1 MGLSSHIK
9 KLVFGKSVSDV
20 SFDISKTMMVVGLG
34 NPGKKYQET
43 RHNVGFETIDLLA
56 AHYGIEVDR
65 KKFGALYSQGQVGDT
80 KVILL
85 KPQKYMN
92 LSGHVVA
99 TAAGFFKLDIENIIV
114 VTDDMALALGM
125 IRIRKKGSA
134 GGHNGLKD
142 IIARLGTE
150 EFARLR
156 IGVGKNEL
164 QDAASFVLSRP
175 GKEEKDLIREG
186 IKKAVKA
193 VVCWMKEDVETAMN
207 KFNVRN
213 NENENITK
221 DNK

>member
-9 KLVFGKSVSDV
+9 KLVFGKSDPEV
-20 SFDISKTMMVVGLG
+20 SFDTSKTMMIVGLG

-56 AHYGIEVDR
+56 LHYGIEVDR
-65 KKFGALYSQGQVGDT
+65 KKFGALYGQCQSGDT
-80 KVILL
+80 KLILL

-92 LSGHVVA
+92 LSGHVIA

-114 VTDDMALALGM
+114 VTDDMALVPGM
-125 IRIRKKGSA
+125 IRIRKRGSA

-175 GKEEKDLIREG
+175 GREEKDLIREG
-186 IKKAVKA
+186 VKKAAEA
-193 VVCWMKEDVETAMN
+193 VICWIKEGVEAAMN

>member
-9 KLVFGKSVSDV
+9 KLVFGKSESES
-20 SFDISKTMMVVGLG
+20 SFDISKTRMIVGLG
-34 NPGKKYQET
+34 NPGRKYQET
-43 RHNVGFETIDLLA
+43 RHNVGFEAIDLLA
-56 AHYGIEVDR
+56 SEYGIAVDR
-65 KKFGALYSQGQVGDT
+65 KKFGALYGQGQAGET

-92 LSGHVVA
+92 LSGHVAA

-114 VTDDMALALGM
+114 VTDDMALVPGM

-156 IGVGKNEL
+156 IGVGKNDL

-175 GKEEKDLIREG
+175 GKEEKELIRAG
-186 IKKAVKA
+186 IKKAVQA
-193 VVCWMKEDVETAMN
+193 ITCWMNEGVETAMN